1 MAQLT
6 LSFMSSLVYAI
17 LSLVLLIAALRYR
30 RLSAFCLV
38 VALASFGSLLMEGYL
53 AVLCLLW
60 MNRASS
66 SDPMTHDQS
75 FMLTIIRM
83 NHVMMNALL
92 TASLIGL
99 MGSLARR
106 LKTSPKSP
114 APPKRT
120 PPPDA
125 TVELTLAD

>member
-66 SDPMTHDQS
+66 SDPMTYDQS

-120 PPPDA
+120 PPPDN